1 MKSLGCPNSR
11 PPRLLRRCLQTD
23 PGWRGDRDYP
33 QAHLLP
39 CQKPRHGPQPDG
51 QRGLPAWQQGARAP
65 QILQGG
71 RSRLGVP
78 ASSGGLHPGHRV
90 PPLLL
95 PGEGGDV
102 LRDAGVLLTEG
113 KTVQMKFYYDF
124 LEMLSGKENLEQEIF
139 KVSRL
144 LDMVVSRM
152 VPVASLS
159 FSGHAVIFPEL
170 EMEFVH
176 KPPLRALLK
185 TSRQVPG
192 ENEEKRVSATS
203 WISSSGVS
211 WVCCSKP
218 T

>member
-51 QRGLPAWQQGARAP
+51 QRGLPAWQQGAGAP

-71 RSRLGVP
+71 RSSLGVLA
-78 ASSGGLHPGHRV
+78 ASDGLHPGHHV

-102 LRDAGVLLTEG
+102 LRDTGVLLTEG
-113 KTVQMKFYYDF
+113 KTVEMKFYYDF
-124 LEMLSGKENLEQEIF
+124 LETFSGKENLEQEIF
-139 KVSRL
+139 KAPPIRPHSHVEN
-144 LDMVVSRM
+144 
-152 VPVASLS
+152 VP
-159 FSGHAVIFPEL
+159 P
-170 EMEFVH
+170 
-176 KPPLRALLK
+176 
-185 TSRQVPG
+185 
-192 ENEEKRVSATS
+192 S
-203 WISSSGVS
+203 WSSSTAGLPAAGHGGIPDGTCGLPEFLWPCRHLS
-211 WVCCSKP
+211 RA
-218 T
+218 